1 VEVRAQ
7 TRPQAAVSTRVL
19 TIPNLLSLIRLAG
32 VPLFLWLVLVPK
44 ADGWALA
51 VLMVS
56 GVTDYVDGVLAR
68 RWNQITRVGQL
79 LDPLADRLYIV
90 AVLVGLTLREIIPL
104 WLTALIVARDLV
116 LVLCYPSLRR
126 HGYGVLPVNYLGKAA
141 TFNLLYAF
149 PLLLLGEGTGSVAT
163 LAEIFGWAFAIWG
176 TGLYW
181 WAGVL
186 YVVQTR
192 QLVRGSSGSGP
203 RSNPR
208 TNPRARRLAE
218 QTADETVR

>member
-1 VEVRAQ
+1 VEVPAQ

-19 TIPNLLSLIRLAG
+19 TIPNLLSLVRLAG

-104 WLTALIVARDLV
+104 WLTAFIVARDLV
-116 LVLCYPSLRR
+116 LILCYPSLRR

-192 QLVRGSSGSGP
+192 RLVRGSSRSG
-203 RSNPR
+203 SNPR

-218 QTADETVR
+218 QTAGETAR

>member
-1 VEVRAQ
+1 VRRQ
-7 TRPQAAVSTRVL
+7 EGQVDVRTPPAVSGRLL
-19 TIPNLLSLIRLAG
+19 TLPNLLSLVRLAG

-44 ADGWALA
+44 QDGWALA

-56 GVTDYVDGVLAR
+56 GVTDYLDGKLAR
-68 RWNQITRVGQL
+68 RWNQITRLGQL
-79 LDPLADRLYIV
+79 LDPLADRLYIL
-90 AVLVGLTLREIIPL
+90 AVLVGLTLREIVPL
-104 WLTALIVARDLV
+104 WLTVLLVARDL
-116 LVLCYPSLRR
+116 LLIGCYPPLRR

-181 WAGVL
+181 WAGLL
-186 YVVQTR
+186 YVVQAR
-192 QLVRGSSGSGP
+192 QLVRGTSS
-203 RSNPR
+203 
-208 TNPRARRLAE
+208 
-218 QTADETVR
+218 